1 MYNLLFYIYSKKIDF
16 FNIYLCIYILSTLIL
31 YFKMKRTSFVHF
43 GPINKKKKTPTSIST
58 QKVMNEQH
66 KNYDSDDSSDDD
78 CPSKLA
84 TLFKDANSTIYLKQN
99 HLYFHD
105 EVTQKNVDSVKK
117 LMREYLDKYNKTK
130 NKTTFGTFTPKALF
144 LHIYSLGGEIHAG
157 LTLYDFIIEFSKSIP
172 VHTVVEGIAASA
184 ATLISIAGVKRY
196 ITPNSYMLIHQLSTF
211 FGGNFEQ
218 MKDEFGNCEKIMK
231 QLKDI
236 YAQRTKLNRSQLN
249 DILKQDINWNA
260 DDCKKY
266 GLIDQ
271 IKLIDIF
278 NDDEA

>member
-1 MYNLLFYIYSKKIDF
+1 MDIVQNSNTLGLDVNRIELLKNANSTINLKQ
-16 FNIYLCIYILSTLIL
+16 NHL
-31 YFKMKRTSFVHF
+31 YF
-43 GPINKKKKTPTSIST
+43 
-58 QKVMNEQH
+58 
-66 KNYDSDDSSDDD
+66 
-78 CPSKLA
+78 
-84 TLFKDANSTIYLKQN
+84 DANSTIYLNQN

-105 EVTQKNVDSVKK
+105 EVTQTNVDSVKK
-117 LMREYLDKYNKTK
+117 LMREYLDKYSKTK

-144 LHIYSLGGEIHAG
+144 LHIYSPGGEIHAG